1 MRSSAVFGDLKSL
14 LILFGILLFAV
25 LFVSSLIAAVGMIS
39 LTFSGQHL
47 EVAPLLAF
55 VFGMLA
61 FVFGAMFVGLLYQ
74 EVRFLRGKGP
84 EPKGRFGSATNGGFR
99 HGNPDRRGCTP

>member
-1 MRSSAVFGDLKSL
+1 MAVSGGRILPIQVDRRSDMRSSAVLGDLKSL

-84 EPKGRFGSATNGGFR
+84 EPKG
-99 HGNPDRRGCTP
+99 

>member
-1 MRSSAVFGDLKSL
+1 
-14 LILFGILLFAV
+14 
-25 LFVSSLIAAVGMIS
+25 MIS
-39 LTFSGQHL
+39 FTFSGQHL

-84 EPKGRFGSATNGGFR
+84 EPKG
-99 HGNPDRRGCTP
+99 